1 MIKNK
6 TKLLKAF
13 PDSRLLLDLADE
25 ALRFLSPENL
35 IKNSIHLK
43 GEKLKIEGQIFDLKN
58 YKKIFVIG
66 AGKATYF
73 MAKEINKLLKNRI
86 TEGFI
91 NVPQAITK
99 KLGKI
104 IVNRAGHPFPDEN
117 GLKGTKEILKIAE
130 KASKHAKKTK
140 ERVLVICLI
149 SGGGSAMLPAP
160 IAPLSLKDKVEIT
173 KQLLKSTAT
182 IHEINTVRKHLSA
195 IKGGNLAA
203 KIMPA
208 DLIALYISD
217 VKNDDLDIIASGP
230 TVLDKSTSSDALNIL
245 KKYGI
250 KNTKAEKVLEV
261 NETPKSI
268 NNKKVKNYVIG
279 SNTVALK
286 HLRKFLEKKKY
297 SVEIFP
303 DFLEGEAKLIP
314 KKLFEKVKNQ
324 KKPPSEKN
332 KIYIFGGETVVK
344 IIGKGFGGRNQ
355 ELALS
360 AIKEIPETAKLMTL
374 ATDGVDGIA
383 PVPVAGAIITGD
395 LKRLCK
401 EKNIDIEKYLKN
413 NDSYSALKNLDC
425 LIYTG
430 PSGTNVGDIAVILNQ
445 NTLAISSKYNEN
457 K

>member
-1 MIKNK
+1 MIKNRK
-6 TKLLKAF
+6 KLLKNF
-13 PDSRLLLDLADE
+13 PDSRLFLDIADE
-25 ALRFLSPENL
+25 ALNFLSPENL
-35 IKNSIHLK
+35 IKNSVKLTGSKLQI
-43 GEKLKIEGQIFDLKN
+43 EKAKFDLKK

-66 AGKATYF
+66 AGKATYS
-73 MAKEINKLLKNRI
+73 MAKEINKLLGNRI

-91 NVPQAITK
+91 NVPEAITK
-99 KLGKI
+99 NLGKI
-104 IVNRAGHPFPDEN
+104 KVNKAGHPFPDEN
-117 GLKGTKEILKIAE
+117 GLKGTQEILKIAK
-130 KASKHAKKTK
+130 KAGKDD
-140 ERVLVICLI
+140 LVICLI

-182 IHEINTVRKHLSA
+182 IHEINTVRKHLSE

-230 TVLDKSTSSDALNIL
+230 TVLDKSTSKDALNVL

-250 KNTKAEKVLEV
+250 KNAKAEKVLAV

-268 NNKKVKNYVIG
+268 NDKKVKNYVIG

-286 HLRKFLEKKKY
+286 HLQKFLEKKKY

-303 DFLEGEAKLIP
+303 DFLEGEAKLMP
-314 KKLFEKVKNQ
+314 KKLFAKSKQ
-324 KKPPSEKN
+324 KN
-332 KIYIFGGETVVK
+332 KIYLFGGETVVK

-360 AIKEIPETAKLMTL
+360 AINEIPSISGIRSSHEQTNHHALMSL

-383 PVPVAGAIITGD
+383 PVPVAGAIITRN
-395 LKRLCK
+395 LKKLCK
-401 EKNIDIEKYLKN
+401 EKNIDIEKYLQN
-413 NDSYSALKNLDC
+413 NDSYTALKNLDC

-430 PSGTNVGDIAVILNQ
+430 PSGTNVGDIVVVHH
-445 NTLAISSKYNEN
+445 SSLDKRTD
-457 K
+457 

>member
-1 MIKNK
+1 MIRNRQ
-6 TKLLKAF
+6 KLLKTF
-13 PDSRLLLDLADE
+13 PEAGLFLDIADE
-25 ALRFLSPENL
+25 ALKFLSPENL
-35 IKNSIHLK
+35 IENSVRLDA
-43 GEKLKIEGQIFDLKN
+43 GKLKK

-66 AGKATYF
+66 AGKATYG
-73 MAKEINKLLKNRI
+73 MAKEINKLLGNRI

-91 NVPQAITK
+91 NVPEAVTK

-104 IVNRAGHPFPDEN
+104 IVNKAGHPFPDEN
-117 GLKGTKEILKIAE
+117 GLKGTQEILKIAE
-130 KASKHAKKTK
+130 KAGKDD
-140 ERVLVICLI
+140 LVICLI

-182 IHEINTVRKHLSA
+182 IHEINTVRKHLSE

-230 TVLDKSTSSDALNIL
+230 TVLDKSTSKDALNVL

-250 KNTKAEKVLEV
+250 KNAKAEKVLAV

-279 SNTVALK
+279 SNIVALK
-286 HLRKFLEKKKY
+286 HLQKFLKKKKY

-303 DFLEGEAKLIP
+303 DFLEGEAKLMP
-314 KKLFEKVKNQ
+314 KKLFEKAKQ
-324 KKPPSEKN
+324 KN
-332 KIYIFGGETVVK
+332 KIYLFGGETVVK

-360 AIKEIPETAKLMTL
+360 AINEIKEGMSLMTL

-383 PVPVAGAIITGD
+383 PIEVAGTIIMPE
-395 LKRLCK
+395 LKNICK
-401 EKNIDIEKYLKN
+401 EKNLDIEKYLMN
-413 NDSYSALKNLDC
+413 NDSYSCLKSLDC

-430 PSGTNVGDIAVILNQ
+430 PSGTNVGDIAVISNL
-445 NTLAISSKYNEN
+445 
-457 K
+457 

>member
-1 MIKNK
+1 MIKNRQ
-6 TKLLKAF
+6 KLLKTF
-13 PDSRLLLDLADE
+13 PETGLLLNIADE
-25 ALRFLSPENL
+25 ALKFLSPENL
-35 IKNSIHLK
+35 IKNSVKLDA
-43 GEKLKIEGQIFDLKN
+43 EKLKK
-58 YKKIFVIG
+58 YKKIFIIG
-66 AGKATYF
+66 AGKATYG
-73 MAKEINKLLKNRI
+73 MAKEINKILGNRI

-91 NVPQAITK
+91 NVPEAITK

-104 IVNRAGHPFPDEN
+104 IVNKSGHPFPDEN
-117 GLKGTKEILKIAE
+117 GLKGAKEILKIAK
-130 KASKHAKKTK
+130 KASEHAKKTK
-140 ERVLVICLI
+140 ENVLVICLI

-182 IHEINTVRKHLSA
+182 IHEINTVRKHLSQ

-230 TVLDKSTSSDALNIL
+230 TVLDKSTSKDALNIL

-250 KNTKAEKVLEV
+250 KNIKAEKVLSL

-268 NNKKVKNYVIG
+268 NNEKVKNHVIG

-286 HLRKFLEKKKY
+286 HLQKFLEKKKY

-303 DFLEGEAKLIP
+303 DFLEGEAKLMP
-314 KKLFEKVKNQ
+314 KKLFNVIQ
-324 KKPPSEKN
+324 KKSHGQKN
-332 KIYIFGGETVVK
+332 KIYLFGGETVVK

-360 AIKEIPETAKLMTL
+360 AINEIPKTAKLMTL

-383 PVPVAGAIITGD
+383 PVEVAGAIITPD
-395 LKRLCK
+395 LKNICK

-413 NDSYSALKNLDC
+413 NDSYSLLKKLDC
-425 LIYTG
+425 LLFTG
-430 PSGTNVGDIAVILNQ
+430 PSGTNVGDIVVI
-445 NTLAISSKYNEN
+445 EN
-457 K
+457 F

>member
-6 TKLLKAF
+6 KELIKAY
-13 PDSRLLLDLADE
+13 PDSRLLLDLAE
-25 ALRFLSPENL
+25 EVLCFLSPENL
-35 IKNSIHLK
+35 IKNSIRLNGSK
-43 GEKLKIEGQIFDLKN
+43 VQIEKETFDLNKYKN
-58 YKKIFVIG
+58 IYVIG
-66 AGKATYF
+66 AGKATYL
-73 MAKEINKLLKNRI
+73 MAKEINRLLGSRI

-91 NVPQAITK
+91 NVPEAITK

-104 IVNRAGHPFPDEN
+104 IVNKSGHPFPDEN
-117 GLKGTKEILKIAE
+117 GLKGTQEILKIAR
-130 KASKHAKKTK
+130 KASENSKQTDEKN
-140 ERVLVICLI
+140 LVICLI

-160 IAPLSLKDKVEIT
+160 IAPLSLKDKVEVT

-182 IHEINTVRKHLSA
+182 IHEINTVRKHLSE

-230 TVLDKSTSSDALNIL
+230 TVLDKSTSKDALNVL

-250 KNTKAEKVLEV
+250 KNAKAEKVLAL

-286 HLRKFLEKKKY
+286 HLQKFLQKKKY

-303 DFLEGEAKLIP
+303 NFLEGEAKLMP
-314 KKLFEKVKNQ
+314 KKLFEIVGN
-324 KKPPSEKN
+324 KKKSHAEKN
-332 KIYIFGGETVVK
+332 KIYLFGGETVVK

-360 AIKEIPETAKLMTL
+360 AIKEIKEGTAFMTL

-383 PVPVAGAIITGD
+383 PVQVAGAIITPA
-395 LKRLCK
+395 LKKLCK
-401 EKNIDIEKYLKN
+401 EKNLDIGKYLKN
-413 NDSYSALKNLDC
+413 NDSYTALKNLDC
-425 LIYTG
+425 LIYIG
-430 PSGTNVGDIAVILNQ
+430 PSGTNVGDIVVILN
-445 NTLAISSKYNEN
+445 S
-457 K
+457 